1 MVLDRLDYIAGHALR
16 GGMETWPGV
25 DITPAD
31 VLRRNF
37 YFCVLDDPSTMPSAH
52 RIGVDHIMLETDY
65 PHSDG
70 TWPDSQA
77 LIHQRF
83 TELGD
88 VLSLD
93 DIRKITHR
101 NAARVF
107 RHPLPDTCV
116 P

>member
-1 MVLDRLDYIAGHALR
+1 
-16 GGMETWPGV
+16 
-25 DITPAD
+25 
-31 VLRRNF
+31 
-37 YFCVLDDPSTMPSAH
+37 
-52 RIGVDHIMLETDY
+52 MLETDY